1 MLMTTARKVVDEHA
15 GARSSEESV
24 QFATAGVRLAGG
36 TVTEENE
43 AATRRV
49 LTGEKTAEQ
58 ELSALRRTLGY

>member
-1 MLMTTARKVVDEHA
+1 MTTARKVVDEHA
-15 GARSSEESV
+15 GARSIEESV
-24 QFATAGVRLAGG
+24 QFATVGVRLAGC